1 MSNRQGGKTHHPSQI
16 THYRKMGEYVFRG
29 RLISV
34 RVEETDRGLREVVEH
49 PGAVAILAL
58 DEEGRVLL
66 VRQHRYGAGRALWE
80 VPAGTLE
87 PGESPLRCAQRELW
101 EETGLRA
108 KRWRKLG
115 AFYTSPGVMN
125 ELMHLFLAEELEG
138 ELSPQVEGEI
148 AELAFRDPREV
159 LEEVA
164 RGEVGDGKTLAA
176 LAFLFSLS
184 ELANEEVPDQLRL
197 F

>member
-1 MSNRQGGKTHHPSQI
+1 MGDAGNDETRHSQ
-16 THYRKMGEYVFRG
+16 MGEYVFRG

-34 RVEETDRGLREVVEH
+34 RVEETERGLREVVEH

-58 DEEGRVLL
+58 NDKGEVLL
-66 VRQHRYGAGRALWE
+66 VRQHRYGAGRELWE
-80 VPAGTLE
+80 IPAGTLE

-108 KRWRKLG
+108 RKWRELG
-115 AFYTSPGVMN
+115 KFYTSPGVMD

-138 ELSPQVEGEI
+138 NLEPQLEGEI
-148 AELAFRDPREV
+148 AGLRFRDPREV

-164 RGEVGDGKTLAA
+164 RGEPGDGKTLAA
-176 LAFLFSLS
+176 LAFLLSRFRRDKGSTSLPLF
-184 ELANEEVPDQLRL
+184 EDLA
-197 F
+197 

>member
-1 MSNRQGGKTHHPSQI
+1 
-16 THYRKMGEYVFRG
+16 MGEYVFRG

-34 RVEETDRGLREVVEH
+34 RVEETDRGPREVVEH
-49 PGAVAILAL
+49 PGAVAILAV
-58 DEEGRVLL
+58 DEKGKVLL
-66 VRQHRYGAGRALWE
+66 VRQHRHGAGRALWE
-80 VPAGTLE
+80 IPAGTLE

-108 KRWRKLG
+108 RRWRKLG

-125 ELMHLFLAEELEG
+125 ELMHLFLAEGLEG
-138 ELSPQVEGEI
+138 ELSPQVQGEI
-148 AELAFRDPREV
+148 AELGFRAPHEV

-176 LAFLFSLS
+176 LAFLLS
-184 ELANEEVPDQLRL
+184 RPTSIGKDSVLPL
-197 F
+197 FDDLS